1 MRKAVC
7 LSLLLLIQ
15 PTMSLMFAQGKPN
28 AGDIIYGVVSDD
40 NGPVASV
47 KVLEKND
54 KGRVVS
60 QSVTDNNGAFSFK
73 LVNPDDRISV
83 SYKGYLTVD
92 SLISKTHFDIK
103 LKEDPESGKITDGPG
118 V

>member
-1 MRKAVC
+1 MRKSVC

-47 KVLEKND
+47 KVKA
-54 KGRVVS
+54 VWCH
-60 QSVTDNNGAFSFK
+60 
-73 LVNPDDRISV
+73 NPSLITMALSHSSSSIRMT
-83 SYKGYLTVD
+83 GYLSATR
-92 SLISKTHFDIK
+92 DI
-103 LKEDPESGKITDGPG
+103 
-118 V
+118 